1 MASAKDAMSVED
13 QEASATYLICV
24 RDRFAMAFFASSWVD
39 MTTKPLRRDALS
51 TVARITQ
58 CATVPYLENMAVNS
72 DLHENRSAPSVRRL
86 VRLYVLREGKRKT
99 QDVEVAA
106 HVWVL

>member
-1 MASAKDAMSVED
+1 MRALGTLDDSPRNIEGVTSERGVISVD
-13 QEASATYLICV
+13 NQKAFNTHLICV
-24 RDRFAMAFFASSWVD
+24 RDKFAMAFLASSCVD

-72 DLHENRSAPSVRRL
+72 DLQEDRS
-86 VRLYVLREGKRKT
+86 VL
-99 QDVEVAA
+99 
-106 HVWVL
+106 